1 MYAPCRTILKCPN
14 LRGDKESSMNGY
26 EMSLETVEAFR
37 KNWADD
43 ASGRSLSDA
52 FAANTLEEIVFCRDA
67 KERLPFTFSIDLDS
81 DGVCDQMASERCW
94 SFTYLNI
101 ARRNVKKALDIA
113 EKNFQMSHAFT
124 YFYDQLE
131 KSNQFMNRIIK
142 TADRPLE
149 DAVVTKALTRPISDF
164 GYFGFI
170 PLARK
175 YGLVP
180 KAVMPDHEVL
190 KATLPLTKILSMKLR
205 WAAKKIRDARQAGC
219 ADGELFAL
227 KQSVLGDIY
236 RILCVFLGEP
246 PKTFDF
252 EYTDTQGRRRL
263 LKDQTPLQFMN
274 DYAGLDLDDLVEVNH
289 WPDSKYRFNEMYYHT
304 DFPEEGL
311 SYDARPGLNMRI
323 EDIKKV
329 AIRML
334 RAGQPVIF
342 GSDPRSFASKKY
354 GYMDEGLFDYE
365 GVFGTGL
372 MMEKPFSH
380 DYKWTVA
387 MHMMLFMGVNFGP
400 DGKPDRWKVQN
411 SYGPGM
417 GIDGHYVMSDAWFD
431 KYIDGAT
438 LSKKFMDPE
447 TLACLEKEPIP
458 LSGF

>member
-1 MYAPCRTILKCPN
+1 
-14 LRGDKESSMNGY
+14 MN
-26 EMSLETVEAFR
+26 EQEIRLETVESFR
-37 KNWADD
+37 RRWADD
-43 ASGRSLSDA
+43 TSGHSFRDA
-52 FAANTLEEIVFCRDA
+52 LAVTPLEEVAFCKEDA
-67 KERLPFTFSIDLDS
+67 EHRLPFTFTIDLDS

-101 ARRNVKKALDIA
+101 ARRNVKRALDIG

-131 KSNQFMNRIIK
+131 KSNQFLNKIIR
-142 TADRPLE
+142 TAARPLE
-149 DAVVTKALTRPISDF
+149 DPAVARALQRPISDF

-180 KAVMPDHEVL
+180 KAAMPDSEVL
-190 KATLPLTKILSMKLR
+190 KATYPLTKILSMKLR
-205 WAAKKIRDARQAGC
+205 WAAKRIRDAKGTGSKDA
-219 ADGELFAL
+219 ELDAL
-227 KQSVLGDIY
+227 KQNVLSDVY
-236 RILCVFLGEP
+236 RILCRFLGQP
-246 PKTFDF
+246 PKVFDF
-252 EYTDTQGRRRL
+252 EYTDAKGQRRL

-289 WPDSKYRFNEMYYHT
+289 WPDSRYRYNEMYYHT
-304 DFPEEGL
+304 DFPEEGPG
-311 SYDARPGLNMRI
+311 YDARPGLNMRI
-323 EDIKKV
+323 EDIKAV

-334 RAGQPVIF
+334 QDGQPVIF

-354 GYMDEGLFDYE
+354 GYMDEALFDYE
-365 GVFGTGL
+365 KVFDTEL

-380 DYKWTVA
+380 DYKWTIA
-387 MHMMLFMGVNFGP
+387 THMMLFMGVNFGP

-411 SYGPGM
+411 SYGQQM

-438 LSKKFMDPE
+438 LSKKHMDPE
-447 TLACLEKEPIP
+447 LLACLEKEPIP
-458 LSGF
+458 ISWS